1 MLVLSRGEGESIQ
14 IGDDITITMVRIGPK
29 QIRVGIEAPQATNI
43 VRTELRGIR
52 KQPPAP
58 DR

>member
-14 IGDDITITMVRIGPK
+14 IGDDITVTIVRTGGTVRIGIDAPK
-29 QIRVGIEAPQATNI
+29 GMDIL
-43 VRTELRGIR
+43 RTELRGIQ